1 MIAGGRWK
9 PPDLVAQVPAPAKSF
24 CLLNVFK
31 WSRYWGQLCAQLS
44 SALEVTLQPA
54 RSVRLTQ
61 SIFSLPETVTNI
73 PSRGWVH
80 LQHYDEAAPLASQ
93 PGLSST
99 QRPVLLN
106 WEVCRF
112 LGAAAWMH
120 LKNRVPPLAPCNSFL
135 SSLRH
140 RVVLRLCLG

>member
-1 MIAGGRWK
+1 MITGGRGK
-9 PPDLVAQVPAPAKSF
+9 PPDLVTQVPAPVKSF
-24 CLLNVFK
+24 SLLNVFK
-31 WSRYWGQLCAQLS
+31 WSQYWGQLCAQLS

-54 RSVRLTQ
+54 RSVRLTR

-73 PSRGWVH
+73 PSGGWVH
-80 LQHYDEAAPLASQ
+80 LQHYDEAAPLAGQ

-112 LGAAAWMH
+112 LGAAARMH
-120 LKNRVPPLAPCNSFL
+120 LKNRAPTLPHAAHS
-135 SSLRH
+135 
-140 RVVLRLCLG
+140 CLVSDTGWS